1 MTSNLK
7 CGNCKHMFKNI
18 HESEYGCRLSF
29 HEVCDYDPAC
39 SDYKEKEYLVNS
51 TNGIQLSKE
60 SKLEII
66 KALANE

>member
-18 HESEYGCRLSF
+18 HESEYGCSLTF

-39 SDYKEKEYLVNS
+39 SDYKEKE
-51 TNGIQLSKE
+51 
-60 SKLEII
+60 
-66 KALANE
+66 NEQKDKDD